1 MTRVERYFEE
11 GEYKA
16 PKTKKSLKADLEE
29 IFRLVE
35 NKDLDIQTAVSAVFE
50 MVAVYFDEP
59 LGNLGE

>member
-1 MTRVERYFEE
+1 MTRVEKYFEE

-29 IFRLVE
+29 VIRLVE
-35 NKDLDIQTAVSAVFE
+35 GKDLDVQTAANAVLE

-59 LGNLGE
+59 LDKIL

>member
-29 IFRLVE
+29 VIGLVE
-35 NKDLDIQTAVSAVFE
+35 GKDLDAQTAVSAVFE